1 MLHSSGFSVGKIKAR
16 LSEENVDVTRRSLY
30 RLIKKFQQTNQY
42 KDLHRRKREKKIT
55 PEMAIVMN
63 NQLEE
68 NDEATARQLR
78 STLMERY
85 PALRVSLST
94 VKRQRSQLG
103 WVATRPHYCQL
114 IRELNKIKRLVWCKE
129 QCRVQEDFS
138 DVIFQTSAPSN

>member
-1 MLHSSGFSVGKIKAR
+1 MLHSSGFSVGKIKTR

-68 NDEATARQLR
+68 NDKATATQHINGEI
-78 STLMERY
+78 SSSESVPFY
-85 PALRVSLST
+85 SQAPA
-94 VKRQRSQLG
+94 
-103 WVATRPHYCQL
+103 
-114 IRELNKIKRLVWCKE
+114 
-129 QCRVQEDFS
+129 
-138 DVIFQTSAPSN
+138 